1 MDEELEMLK
10 RRKLIEL
17 KKMMAEKKKPEE
29 TLKAKDPTSREVLN
43 NYFHGRAWEV
53 YKAATSQ
60 YPKIMLKV
68 EKILV
73 EAIKEGKI
81 KERIDG
87 ESLYL
92 FLRRLGLSVRLQTTI
107 RYEEHGELKTIS
119 EKIKEDK

>member
-17 KKMMAEKKKPEE
+17 KKLMATKKKPEE
-29 TLKAKDPTSREVLN
+29 TVKAKEPSSREVLN

-53 YKAATSQ
+53 YNAASSQ
-60 YPKIMLKV
+60 FPKIMLKV
-68 EKILV
+68 ERILV

-81 KERIDG
+81 KERVDG
-87 ESLYL
+87 KSLYL
-92 FLRRLGLSVRLQTTI
+92 FLRKLGLPVRLQTTI

-119 EKIKEDK
+119 QKIKEDK

>member
-17 KKMMAEKKKPEE
+17 KKMMAAKKSEE
-29 TLKAKDPTSREVLN
+29 TVKAKEPTSREVLN

-92 FLRRLGLSVRLQTTI
+92 FLRRLGLPVRLQTTI

-119 EKIKEDK
+119 EKIKEDN